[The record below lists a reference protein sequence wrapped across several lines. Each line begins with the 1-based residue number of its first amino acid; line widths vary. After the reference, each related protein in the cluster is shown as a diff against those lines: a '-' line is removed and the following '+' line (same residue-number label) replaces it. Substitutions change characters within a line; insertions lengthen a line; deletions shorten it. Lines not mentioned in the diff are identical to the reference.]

1 MSQTSVLAS
10 LLEDDNSRKQTLL
23 RIVDDCHKDRSWR
36 VRAALATDLGPI
48 AIASGASFTADSL
61 LNITTVLLS
70 DPEPEVREIAIKQL
84 STMCKV
90 VGPTLF
96 TERMIPELN
105 ATRFTEE
112 EEIKVQTAFAQAIM
126 ELIPMLGGEE
136 GTIEV
141 TKNQLMPLITEAL
154 TRQLDEESEGF
165 QHMMQSMINMKL
177 KVFRRMGDLMDVLEP
192 EGAQSFTDDV
202 LLSVVGQ
209 CAVSVFS
216 LSFFFSL
223 FFFCFLVL
231 IYFFHF
237 FSSFFV
243 PLLPLPTQTHSTT
256 NHRSQN
262 ITRTPMVVWLHS
274 TTRNSTTG
282 VQGSQLLTLFQK

>member
-223 FFFCFLVL
+223 FFFVFSCSYIFFIFFLPSL
-231 IYFFHF
+231 YPYF
-237 FSSFFV
+237 
-243 PLLPLPTQTHSTT
+243 P
-256 NHRSQN
+256 SQPKQ
-262 ITRTPMVVWLHS
+262 ILRP
-274 TTRNSTTG
+274 TTG
-282 VQGSQLLTLFQK
+282 HRTLRGLQWWSGCTLRQGTVQLACKAVNY